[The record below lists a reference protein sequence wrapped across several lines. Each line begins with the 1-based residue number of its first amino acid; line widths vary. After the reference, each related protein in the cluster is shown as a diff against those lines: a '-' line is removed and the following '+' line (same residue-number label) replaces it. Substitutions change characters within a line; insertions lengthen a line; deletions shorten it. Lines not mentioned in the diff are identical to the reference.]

1 MKYSVEY
8 DDEVETDLQE
18 TMDWYANQK
27 EGLNKEFVETVKSAI
42 TKLAE
47 NPFVY
52 RPRNQK
58 LRFKHLDRFPYII
71 VFKII
76 RETIMVYAVI
86 HDKRN
91 PKLIRKRIK

>member
-27 EGLNKEFVETVKSAI
+27 EGLDKEFVETVKSAI
-42 TKLAE
+42 AQLAE

-58 LRFKHLDRFPYII
+58 LRFKHLDRFPYVI
-71 VFKII
+71 VFKMI

-91 PKLIRKRIK
+91 PYLIRKRIK

>member
-8 DDEVETDLQE
+8 DDEVQSDLQE
-18 TMDWYANQK
+18 VMDWYADQK
-27 EGLNKEFVETVKSAI
+27 DGLDREFIETVKSAI
-42 TKLAE
+42 AQLAE

-52 RPRNQK
+52 RPRHK
-58 LRFKHLDRFPYII
+58 KIRFKHLDRFPYII

-76 RETIMVYAVI
+76 RDTIMVYMVI

-91 PKLIRKRIK
+91 PKLIRKRVK